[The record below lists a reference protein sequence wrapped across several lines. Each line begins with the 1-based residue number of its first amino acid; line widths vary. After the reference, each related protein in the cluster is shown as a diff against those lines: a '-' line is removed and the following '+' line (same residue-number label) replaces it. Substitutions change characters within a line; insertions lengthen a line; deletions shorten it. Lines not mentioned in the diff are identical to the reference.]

1 MFVIAKAKIVNAKKL
16 EAAITN
22 AFKQWA
28 DQDINEDHWRYQFL
42 EREWDYD
49 FDKPAIRENRE
60 KYPNPI
66 TSPRNI
72 EDWGD
77 LYQSGLDSYK
87 FSASTNRAEAY
98 WHWDATNR
106 SGKEYAW
113 YVHEGKWTNRSA
125 RPFTDDISIPS
136 SFWQKEPG
144 QLLKM
149 RIQDN
154 LEQLHARSSQ

>member
-28 DQDINEDHWRYQFL
+28 DQDINEDHWRYHFL
-42 EREWDYD
+42 EREWDYE
-49 FDKPAIRENRE
+49 FDKPTIRENRE

-72 EDWGD
+72 EDWGI
-77 LYQSGLDSYK
+77 LYKSCKYN
-87 FSASTNRAEAY
+87 FSATGKRIEAY
-98 WHWDATNR
+98 WHWDATNG
-106 SGKEYAW
+106 SGQEYAY
-113 YVHEGKWTNRSA
+113 YVHYGTRFMDG